1 MGLGTPNTEFDPVF
15 YLLFTVKN
23 KKKIEK
29 QKTAAGVHL
38 FTTSEVE

>member
-23 KKKIEK
+23 KKIKK

>member
-23 KKKIEK
+23 KKYK
-29 QKTAAGVHL
+29 KTEDSGWCHL